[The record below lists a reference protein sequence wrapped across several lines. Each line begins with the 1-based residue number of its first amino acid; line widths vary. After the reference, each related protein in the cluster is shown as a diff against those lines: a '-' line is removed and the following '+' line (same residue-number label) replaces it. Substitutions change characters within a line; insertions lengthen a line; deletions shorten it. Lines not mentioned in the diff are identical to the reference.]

1 VRTGSAPLS
10 FRHRLFVAG
19 ATTFAFHA
27 VVFGVVEWRLSVAA
41 DATPE
46 TPVPMTV
53 TVRLDEY
60 RPEPPSPAPAVDPGT
75 EVPARRAPEATEASM
90 PARSIPSEQLPVPV
104 EGAAA
109 GSAEPPPADPPAP
122 QPVGATRSVEA
133 GDPRLPTP
141 TPGEVPEV
149 ESPPDGVPG
158 AAPSGMTA
166 PPSIPTYE
174 TVRYTPPS
182 YPEAARRAG
191 QTGTVELVL
200 TLSRRGTVTDVT
212 VHRSSSVPELD
223 RAAVRAAATW
233 RFPRG
238 EAGRRSIHRIRF
250 DLEERK

>member
-1 VRTGSAPLS
+1 
-10 FRHRLFVAG
+10 
-19 ATTFAFHA
+19 
-27 VVFGVVEWRLSVAA
+27 
-41 DATPE
+41 
-46 TPVPMTV
+46 
-53 TVRLDEY
+53 
-60 RPEPPSPAPAVDPGT
+60 
-75 EVPARRAPEATEASM
+75 
-90 PARSIPSEQLPVPV
+90 
-104 EGAAA
+104 
-109 GSAEPPPADPPAP
+109 
-122 QPVGATRSVEA
+122 
-133 GDPRLPTP
+133 
-141 TPGEVPEV
+141 
-149 ESPPDGVPG
+149 
-158 AAPSGMTA
+158 MTA

-223 RAAVRAAATW
+223 RAAVRAATTW